1 MVETEAVRYLYHPL
15 ESLYLV
21 IVTTKSSN
29 IVEDLDTLH
38 VLAKL
43 VSRSLKIE
51 SGSQSILSY
60 FACNFRSKNAFTK
73 DLYDLFLCNLKSGL
87 KILLTQ
93 SNLIF
98 RRRYLI
104 TADPWTSKQ
113 FANKLSN

>member
-51 SGSQSILSY
+51 SGTSFRILLAT
-60 FACNFRSKNAFTK
+60 FGQKN
-73 DLYDLFLCNLKSGL
+73 LYDLLPFLCNLKSGL
-87 KILLTQ
+87 KILLT
-93 SNLIF
+93 S
-98 RRRYLI
+98 
-104 TADPWTSKQ
+104 
-113 FANKLSN
+113 

>member
-43 VSRSLKIE
+43 VSIKTRS
-51 SGSQSILSY
+51 
-60 FACNFRSKNAFTK
+60 RSTQ
-73 DLYDLFLCNLKSGL
+73 DLLYYYD
-87 KILLTQ
+87 
-93 SNLIF
+93 
-98 RRRYLI
+98 
-104 TADPWTSKQ
+104 
-113 FANKLSN
+113 